1 MPSSTLPT
9 QLTGSRTL
17 QETATR
23 SLLADLSN
31 IVEEAKPRAT
41 FACSGYIGV
50 SKDSSEKATAR
61 PITIRWDSTAG
72 SVDNNLT
79 LPLTSD
85 NQLSSIQ
92 NLMKACKQEATGP
105 NSTLADKDIVHPTAV
120 ALCPSSFSTDFCPYK
135 YGIID
140 RVSQMLLVGQGG
152 GKEGP
157 QIPRVRAEIWKL
169 NVRTRSFCLCT
180 TLTTFRSIPA
190 RRLTCVPI
198 LSEAHRRLC
207 SQTLDLLFIFHSD
220 ILVGFPFSKLVWKK
234 TDTKYCRWRAR
245 DPL

>member
-1 MPSSTLPT
+1 MWTFTYRTLTTTESFLLYRRLCNSLQDTIIQRMPSSTLPT

-17 QETATR
+17 QEIATR

-50 SKDSSEKATAR
+50 SKDLSEKATAR

-72 SVDNNLT
+72 SVANNLT
-79 LPLTSD
+79 LPLPSD

-92 NLMKACKQEATGP
+92 KMMKACKQEATAP
-105 NSTLADKDIVHPTAV
+105 NLALADKDIVHPTAV

-157 QIPRVRAEIWKL
+157 QIPRVRAEIRKL
-169 NVRTRSFCLCT
+169 NVSDQIVLP
-180 TLTTFRSIPA
+180 SV
-190 RRLTCVPI
+190 RR
-198 LSEAHRRLC
+198 
-207 SQTLDLLFIFHSD
+207 
-220 ILVGFPFSKLVWKK
+220 
-234 TDTKYCRWRAR
+234 
-245 DPL
+245 